1 MEQRGFRI
9 ARAVCPRDEFNTYRE
24 RLARSVRRGVE
35 AVPRGHVGLI
45 VQALGAPDSPVLAV
59 YGHVRADVDPVDA
72 LAVLERRLRG
82 QLG

>member
-9 ARAVCPRDEFNTYRE
+9 ARAVCPRDEFNAHRE
-24 RLARSVRRGVE
+24 RLARSVRREVE
-35 AVPRGHVGLI
+35 AVPPGHVGLI
-45 VQALGAPDSPVLAV
+45 VQAVGAPDSPLLAM
-59 YGHVRADVDPVDA
+59 YGHVPADVDPVDA